1 MKARAF
7 CLSAGVEFNADG
19 RGVRLK
25 PARGLL
31 RWTQADLARAAGVSQ
46 LTVRNFEAEKTSPTR
61 ATLDVI
67 RRAAKGEKET
77 EMRKTFIMIAAVAV
91 LAWSNAWA
99 AMAAESPYENAADV
113 DLEQMASNILAA
125 SLCKGTLFNGE
136 SVVPHLVTASIV
148 LGRKRAENA
157 FFSGI
162 RKNYEEISANGK
174 ELWCAAAIKAAKE
187 RNSEMLT
194 EAGSDIKAAP

>member
-1 MKARAF
+1 MRTRLIAI
-7 CLSAGVEFNADG
+7 AGVVALVSNGAG
-19 RGVRLK
+19 
-25 PARGLL
+25 
-31 RWTQADLARAAGVSQ
+31 AA
-46 LTVRNFEAEKTSPTR
+46 T
-61 ATLDVI
+61 
-67 RRAAKGEKET
+67 
-77 EMRKTFIMIAAVAV
+77 
-91 LAWSNAWA
+91 
-99 AMAAESPYENAADV
+99 AAESPYENAADV

-136 SVVPHLVTASIV
+136 SVVPHLVAASIV

-162 RKNYEEISANGK
+162 RKNYDEISANGK
-174 ELWCAAAIKAAKE
+174 EVWCAATIKAAKD